1 MKKHRPTWAKSP
13 QIDTT
18 LLIWAALIL
27 GAAHLGA
34 GLALLAFSIPLPGPE
49 ELTHPGLAGVMERAE
64 DMTKIAWGAI
74 LTSVG
79 FLALIF
85 TGLATM
91 GQTRKTP
98 GMPESTRENQC
109 PG

>member
-64 DMTKIAWGAI
+64 DMTKIAWGTI
-74 LTSVG
+74 LIASG
-79 FLALIF
+79 FLTLIF

-91 GQTRKTP
+91 SQTRKNS
-98 GMPESTRENQC
+98 GVPETTRENQC